1 MSWTYTSTS
10 RPFGVREVET
20 GEVEQGMLMKSA
32 TRSDQHH
39 SHQLPSLLAFR
50 AEKEFGRRM
59 DNEPICPWELV
70 GEELAKG
77 AGRLGVIARSESVLI
92 LPERLRSI
100 RERFIERFDL
110 SFDYTTQQS
119 NIY

>member
-32 TRSDQHH
+32 TRSDN
-39 SHQLPSLLAFR
+39 SLLAFR